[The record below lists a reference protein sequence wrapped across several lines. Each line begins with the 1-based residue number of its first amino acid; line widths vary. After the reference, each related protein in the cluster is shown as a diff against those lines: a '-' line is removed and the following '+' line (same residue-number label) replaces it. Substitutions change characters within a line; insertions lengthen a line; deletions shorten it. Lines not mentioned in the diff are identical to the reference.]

1 MDWHGHGYADE
12 TMTDLCSSPPPPL
25 DDDDHVRGDPSG
37 TLVLFYADFTCPRC
51 ALAHERL
58 RAVGARVAFRHL
70 ALRAKHERALPLAC
84 AAEAAAAQG
93 AFWEFCDALYADQGH
108 LDDPHLWDR
117 ARGLGLDVERFDS
130 DRRGPAAQAR
140 VRRDVRAALAAGAT
154 TTPTLFSGSHVHAGV
169 PDHGLLARL
178 GYDATVR
185 IPKAS
190 KDAGVPTDGRARIK
204 DNFI

>member
-1 MDWHGHGYADE
+1 MDWHGHGYADG
-12 TMTDLCSSPPPPL
+12 TMTDLRSSPPPPL

-37 TLVLFYADFTCPRC
+37 TLILFYADFTCPRC

-58 RAVGARVAFRHL
+58 GAVGARVAFRHL

-84 AAEAAAAQG
+84 ATEAAAAQG
-93 AFWEFCDALYADQGH
+93 AFWEFCDALYADQGRV
-108 LDDPHLWDR
+108 DDPHLWDR
-117 ARGLGLDVERFDS
+117 ARVLGLDVERFDA
-130 DRRGPAAQAR
+130 DRRGAAARAR

-154 TTPTLFSGSHVHAGV
+154 TTPTLFFEAHAHAGV
-169 PDHGLLARL
+169 PDRGLLTRL
-178 GYDATVR
+178 GYDAEVR